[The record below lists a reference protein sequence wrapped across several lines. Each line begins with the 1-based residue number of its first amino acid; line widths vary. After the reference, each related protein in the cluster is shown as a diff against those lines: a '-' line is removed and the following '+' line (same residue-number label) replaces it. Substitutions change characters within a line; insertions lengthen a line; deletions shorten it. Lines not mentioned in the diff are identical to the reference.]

1 MLNEKKALGRREFL
15 KGVAL
20 TGAALGLP
28 YFVPGKVLGKDG
40 DVAPSEKIVMGAIG
54 IGARGQ
60 HDLGVFLNEKVV
72 RFAAICDIRRERREH
87 VKNMADQKYGN
98 KDCAMYRD
106 MHEIL
111 QRDDIDA
118 MLIATG
124 DRWHALASI
133 ITAKAGKDIYCE
145 KPLSLTIEDSRA
157 LADTVDR
164 YGRIYQAGTQ
174 RRNIGNFQLAA
185 KIAHSGK
192 LGKLTRVHANT
203 LHPATTNDWL
213 PEQPL
218 PEPDVID
225 WDRWLGPCPWRPY
238 NISYTRGNWRGFF
251 DFHGGGILEWG
262 THTVDLCQ
270 WGNQSDDTV
279 PVKYWPVT
287 EGASSIDDAPSWLR
301 PQGVKMTD
309 NKGVRGTEVRAI
321 YANGVE
327 LVMRDRGW
335 LGLGTC
341 SCRYEGEEG
350 WVETG
355 DSGRMAVSSDTLRS
369 EIKVFHQAGTDPVNH
384 IREFLECVKTRR
396 NPASSGKVAANAHI
410 ACHCAYIAWQLNRE
424 VEFDPV
430 TETFVNDPE
439 ANRMISR
446 AKREPWRL

>member
-1 MLNEKKALGRREFL
+1 MLEQKQRVARRDFL
-15 KGVAL
+15 KCAAVA
-20 TGAALGLP
+20 GAAVG
-28 YFVPGKVLGKDG
+28 VPQFIPAKLLGKDG
-40 DVAPSEKIVMGAIG
+40 AVAPSEKIVMGAIG
-54 IGARGQ
+54 IGARGG
-60 HDLGVFLNEKVV
+60 HDLSVFLNEKNVQFV
-72 RFAAICDIRRERREH
+72 AICDIRRERREA

-106 MHEIL
+106 MFEIL
-111 QRDDIDA
+111 QRPDIDA

-157 LADTVDR
+157 LADTVNR

-174 RRNIGNFQLAA
+174 RRNIGNFLLAA

-192 LGKLTRVHANT
+192 LGKITRVHANT
-203 LHPATTNDWL
+203 LHPATTNDWKPEEQL
-213 PEQPL
+213 PDPNE
-218 PEPDVID
+218 ID

-238 NISYTRGNWRGFF
+238 NIAYTRGDWRGYF

-279 PVKYWPVT
+279 PIKYWPGRDGGKS
-287 EGASSIDDAPSWLR
+287 EIPGWLR
-301 PQGVKMTD
+301 PAGATMQD
-309 NKGVRGTEVRAI
+309 EDGVRGTTVYAQ

-327 LVMRDRGW
+327 LVMRDKGW

-355 DSGRMAVSSDTLRS
+355 DSGRMAVSSDALRS
-369 EIKVFHQAGTDPVNH
+369 EIKVFHEAGTSPDNH

-396 NPASSGKVAANAHI
+396 NPASNAKVAANAHI
-410 ACHCAYIAWQLNRE
+410 ACHCAYIAWQLNRV
-424 VEFDPV
+424 VEFDPK
-430 TETFVNDPE
+430 TERFINDDD

>member
-1 MLNEKKALGRREFL
+1 MPNQKQRLERRDFL
-15 KGVAL
+15 KCVAVA
-20 TGAALGLP
+20 GAAVGIPL
-28 YFVPGKVLGKDG
+28 FVPGKLLGKDG
-40 DVAPSEKIVMGAIG
+40 ATPPSEKITLGAIG
-54 IGARGQ
+54 IGSRGWG
-60 HDLGVFLNEKVV
+60 DLQIFMNEPNVHFL
-72 RFAAICDIRRERREH
+72 AICDVRESQRVS
-87 VKNMADQKYGN
+87 VKNSADQRYGN
-98 KDCAMYRD
+98 TDCKMYRD

-111 QRDDIDA
+111 AHPDIDA

-133 ITAKAGKDIYCE
+133 LAAKAGKDIYCE
-145 KPLSLTIEDSRA
+145 KPLSLTITDSRA
-157 LADTVDR
+157 LEVNINR

-203 LHPATTNDWL
+203 LNPKTTNDWR

-218 PEPDVID
+218 PDPNVID
-225 WDRWLGPCPWRPY
+225 WDRWLGPCPWRPF
-238 NISYTRGNWRGFF
+238 NIEYTKGGWRDFF

-279 PVKYWPVT
+279 PVKYWPVKD
-287 EGASSIDDAPSWLR
+287 ENG
-301 PQGVKMTD
+301 
-309 NKGVRGTEVRAI
+309 NKGTEVRAL

-327 LVMRDRGW
+327 LVMRDQGW

-341 SCRYEGEEG
+341 SCRYEGTNG

-355 DSGRMAVSSDTLRS
+355 DTGQMAVSSDELRA

-384 IREFLECVKTRR
+384 IREFLQCVKTRR
-396 NPASSGKVAANAHI
+396 NPASNANVAANAHI

-424 VEFDPV
+424 LTFDPV
-430 TETFVNDPE
+430 KEEFVNDAE
-439 ANRMISR
+439 ANRMRSR
-446 AKREPWRL
+446 AQREPWRI

>member
-1 MLNEKKALGRREFL
+1 MPNQKQRLLRRDFL
-15 KGVAL
+15 KCVAM
-20 TGAALGLP
+20 TGAAVGIPL
-28 YFVPGKVLGKDG
+28 FVPGKLLGKDG
-40 DVAPSEKIVMGAIG
+40 ATPPSEKITLGAIG
-54 IGARGQ
+54 IGARGGE
-60 HDLGVFLNEKVV
+60 DLRIFLNEPNV
-72 RFAAICDIRRERREH
+72 RFLAICDVRESRR
-87 VKNMADQKYGN
+87 VDIKNSADQHYGN
-98 KDCAMYRD
+98 SDCAMYRD

-111 QRDDIDA
+111 ARPDIDA

-133 ITAKAGKDIYCE
+133 LTAKAGKDIYCE
-145 KPLSLTIEDSRA
+145 KPLSLTITDSRA
-157 LADTVDR
+157 LEVNVNR

-203 LHPATTNDWL
+203 LHPQTTNDWL

-218 PEPDVID
+218 PDPNVID
-225 WDRWLGPCPWRPY
+225 WDRWLGPCPWRPF
-238 NISYTRGNWRGFF
+238 NIDYTRGGWRGFF

-279 PVKYWPVT
+279 PVKYWPVKD
-287 EGASSIDDAPSWLR
+287 AS
-301 PQGVKMTD
+301 G
-309 NKGVRGTEVRAI
+309 NKGTEVRAL

-327 LVMRDRGW
+327 LVMRENGW

-341 SCRYEGEEG
+341 SCRYEGTNG

-355 DSGRMAVSSDTLRS
+355 DTGQMAVSSDELRA

-384 IREFLECVKTRR
+384 IREFLQCVKTRR
-396 NPASSGKVAANAHI
+396 NPASNANVAANAHI

-424 VEFDPV
+424 LTFDPAK
-430 TETFVNDPE
+430 EEFVNDAE
-439 ANRMISR
+439 ANRMRSR
-446 AKREPWRL
+446 AQREPWRI

>member
-1 MLNEKKALGRREFL
+1 MPEKRQRLARRDFL
-15 KGVAL
+15 KCAAIA
-20 TGAALGLP
+20 GAAFGVP
-28 YFVPGKVLGKDG
+28 QFIPGKLLGKDG
-40 DVAPSEKIVMGAIG
+40 AVAPSEKIVLGAIG
-54 IGARGQ
+54 IGARGTE
-60 HDLGVFLNEKVV
+60 DMRVFLNEKVV
-72 RFAAICDIRRERREH
+72 QFVAICDIRRERREAI
-87 VKNMADQKYGN
+87 KEMADQKYGN

-111 QRDDIDA
+111 ARPDIDA

-124 DRWHALASI
+124 DRWHALASM

-145 KPLSLTIEDSRA
+145 KPLSLTIEESRG
-157 LADTVDR
+157 LADVVDR

-218 PEPDVID
+218 PDPDEID

-238 NISYTRGNWRGFF
+238 NIAYTRGAWRGYF

-279 PVKYWPVT
+279 PVKYWPVWD
-287 EGASSIDDAPSWLR
+287 EKG
-301 PQGVKMTD
+301 
-309 NKGVRGTEVRAI
+309 NKGSEVRAL

-327 LVMRDRGW
+327 LVMRDTGW

-341 SCRYEGEEG
+341 SCRYEGTDG

-355 DSGRMAVSSDTLRS
+355 DSGRMEVSSDALRS
-369 EIKVFHQAGTDPVNH
+369 EIKVFHEAGTSPDNH

-396 NPASSGKVAANAHI
+396 NPASNAKVAANAHI
-410 ACHCAYIAWQLNRE
+410 ASHCAYIAWQLNRE
-424 VEFDPV
+424 VTFDPV
-430 TETFVNDPE
+430 KEEFVNDAQ
-439 ANRMISR
+439 ANRMR
-446 AKREPWRL
+446 ARAMREPWRI